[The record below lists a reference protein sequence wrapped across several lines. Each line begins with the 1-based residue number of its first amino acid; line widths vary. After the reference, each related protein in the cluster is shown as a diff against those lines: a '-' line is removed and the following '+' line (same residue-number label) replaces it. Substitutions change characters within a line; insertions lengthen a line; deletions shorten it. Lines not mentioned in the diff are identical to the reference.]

1 MDGGIA
7 IHGVT
12 APGTQGASQNFS
24 FGGVTGMQGQMSG
37 MKLFLIVAFGVF
49 LGGLVAL
56 LVWTFIMLQ
65 LIEQQLQD
73 FIQHME
79 SHSWVFY
86 M

>member
-1 MDGGIA
+1 
-7 IHGVT
+7 
-12 APGTQGASQNFS
+12 
-24 FGGVTGMQGQMSG
+24 

-73 FIQHME
+73 FIQQMG

>member
-1 MDGGIA
+1 
-7 IHGVT
+7 
-12 APGTQGASQNFS
+12 
-24 FGGVTGMQGQMSG
+24 MQGQMSG

-73 FIQHME
+73 FIQQME